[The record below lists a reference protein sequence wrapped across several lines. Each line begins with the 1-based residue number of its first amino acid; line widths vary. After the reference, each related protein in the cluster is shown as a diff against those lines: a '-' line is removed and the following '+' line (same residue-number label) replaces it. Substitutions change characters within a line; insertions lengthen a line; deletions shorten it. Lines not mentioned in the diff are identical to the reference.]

1 MLTLNMQN
9 LQGYILVNKFCYLVL
24 ISALFSCAKVK
35 ELELR
40 SPVQKIDPFIVS
52 WAKELDPIY
61 STGNFPIGTSSPF
74 IFEDLLYM
82 GNLRGEMVCY
92 DIESGREVWKKKDN
106 GPIQSPVNK
115 FGDSIFYGTK
125 EGRLFARHYY
135 SGKLKYS
142 VDLGAP
148 IESQP
153 QFMRGRL
160 IIHLRNHS
168 IVVLDA
174 KTGKIFWRYKRSV
187 PFTTT
192 LQRVSAVQSF
202 QGSILVGFADG
213 YVAMLSLEEGVI
225 RWEQKISTGVKFVD
239 VDVKP
244 TSVGRYILA
253 GSAAGPMRL
262 LNPTNGVIE
271 KTIEIIQSSLPLLE
285 DDSFFIGATDGTVHR
300 VSNQG
305 KILASKKV
313 SKDAIS
319 SLKKWKRGMVVT
331 TMGSGV
337 YYLDPISLKILSKFD
352 LGSDQSAVFG
362 QAEVSNDGIL
372 AIYSSRNR
380 LYVFR

>member
-1 MLTLNMQN
+1 MV
-9 LQGYILVNKFCYLVL
+9 ILAAAVGSSVL
-24 ISALFSCAKVK
+24 SGCSKIKK
-35 ELELR
+35 IEQDLELR
-40 SPVQKIDPFIVS
+40 SPVQQGSPFMVR
-52 WAKELDPIY
+52 WAKELDPVY

-74 IFEDLLYM
+74 IFEDYLYM
-82 GNLRGEMVCY
+82 GNLRGEMVSY
-92 DIESGREVWKKKDN
+92 EIESGRVLWKVKEN
-106 GPIQSPVNK
+106 GPIQSPANK
-115 FGDSIFYGTK
+115 YGDTIYYGSK

-153 QFMRGRL
+153 QFLRGRL

-174 KTGKIFWRYKRSV
+174 KTGKVFWRYKRSV
-187 PFTTT
+187 PFSTT
-192 LQRVSAVQSF
+192 LQRVSAVQAY
-202 QGSILVGFADG
+202 QGSLLVGFADG
-213 YVAMLSLEEGVI
+213 YVALLSLEEGVI
-225 RWEQKISTGVKFVD
+225 KWEQKISTGIKFVD
-239 VDVKP
+239 VDVRP
-244 TSVGRYILA
+244 TSIGNYILA

-262 LNPTNGVIE
+262 LNPSNGVIE
-271 KTIEIIQSSLPLLE
+271 KTIEITQSSLPLLE
-285 DDSFFIGATDGTVHR
+285 DDSFFVGGTDGTVHK

-305 KILASKKV
+305 KILSSKKV

-319 SLKKWKRGMVVT
+319 SIKKWKRGMVVT

-337 YYLDPISLKILSKFD
+337 YYLDPVSLKILGKFD
-352 LGSDQSAVFG
+352 LGSDQSAIFG
-362 QAEVSNDGIL
+362 QAEVSEDGIL

>member
-1 MLTLNMQN
+1 MSKFLILFFTLSFWGCSK
-9 LQGYILVNKFCYLVL
+9 L
-24 ISALFSCAKVK
+24 K

-40 SPVQKIDPFIVS
+40 SPVQQKNPFIVK
-52 WAKELDPIY
+52 WAKELDPRY

-74 IFEDLLYM
+74 IFEDYLYM
-82 GNLRGEMVCY
+82 GNLKGEMVNY
-92 DIESGREVWKKKDN
+92 DLESGREIWKSQEN
-106 GPIQSPVNK
+106 GPIQSPANK
-115 FGDSIFYGTK
+115 FGDTVYYGTK
-125 EGRLFARHYY
+125 EGRLVARHYY
-135 SGKLKYS
+135 SGDLKYS

-174 KTGKIFWRYKRSV
+174 KTGKVFWRYKRSV

-192 LQRVSAVQSF
+192 LQRVSTVQPF

-225 RWEQKISTGVKFVD
+225 KWEQKISTGIKFVD
-239 VDVKP
+239 VDVMP
-244 TSVGRYILA
+244 TSVGRYIIA
-253 GSAAGPMRL
+253 GSAAGPMRF
-262 LNPTNGVIE
+262 LNPENGVIE
-271 KTIEIIQSSLPLLE
+271 KTVEIVQSSLPLLE
-285 DDSFFIGATDGTVHR
+285 DDSFFVGATDGSVHR

-305 KILASKKV
+305 KILSSKKI

-319 SLKKWKRGMVVT
+319 SLKMWKRGMVVT

-337 YYLDPISLKILSKFD
+337 FYLDPISLNVLSKFD

-362 QAEVSNDGIL
+362 QAEVSTDGIL